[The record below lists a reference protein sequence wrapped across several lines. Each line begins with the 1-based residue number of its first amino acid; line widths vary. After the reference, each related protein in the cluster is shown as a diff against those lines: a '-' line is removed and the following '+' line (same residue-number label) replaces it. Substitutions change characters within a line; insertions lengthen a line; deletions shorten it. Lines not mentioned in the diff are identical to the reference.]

1 MAKREETDVEA
12 QTTNFSMQD
21 LVAAL
26 KAATGNDADSLRERA
41 KIQAEENEKLREWE
55 NKRHPHIS
63 AFSNPGGDI
72 AEPKPAL
79 KCKMFWNGH
88 LERAEML
95 TPEEVAVYNLAK
107 PGVYQFKRTTGESG
121 TLTVEGKSGPGGDLQ
136 SLEFTFPC
144 RLATDSLTLKP
155 KTEMLREAFGM
166 PSEAEQLRAELAALK
181 AQKRA

>member
-1 MAKREETDVEA
+1 MAKQEAAVDVSTGNINLA
-12 QTTNFSMQD
+12 D

-26 KAATGNDADSLRERA
+26 KAAAGNDPESLRERA

-79 KCKMFWNGH
+79 KCKMLWNGH
-88 LERAEML
+88 HERADQL

-107 PGVYQFKRTTGESG
+107 PGVYQFKRTTGEQG
-121 TLTVEGKSGPGGDLQ
+121 TLTVEGKTGPGGDLQ

-144 RLATDSLTLKP
+144 RLATDSLTLKSKP
-155 KTEMLREAFGM
+155 EMLREAFGM